1 MKLEGRQIVDVPLE
15 KAWQRINDPRVLS
28 ACTPGLERLDPRAD
42 DPNHFDAVL
51 EVRLPAITG
60 RFEGMIDYLERVAP
74 ERLKLRLQG
83 KGAVGFVDGEVTLLL
98 SEVDEGTSVQYVADV
113 QIGGQVARLGQRMIS
128 GVTREMAGQFFS
140 AFERWQPEAPEQKVA
155 APPVRSF
162 FQLLWRTIL
171 RLLGLRKDD

>member
-1 MKLEGRQIVDVPLE
+1 MKLEGRQVIETPLAQ
-15 KAWQRINDPRVLS
+15 AWERIIDPRVLR
-28 ACTPGLERLDPRAD
+28 ACTPGLEKLEARDPD
-42 DPNHFDAVL
+42 HYDALL

-60 RFEGMIDYLERVAP
+60 RFEGSLEFLERVPP
-74 ERLKLRLQG
+74 ERLKFRLAG

-155 APPVRSF
+155 APPARSF

-171 RLLGLRKDD
+171 RLLGLRRDD